1 MTIGN
6 VREAVVGFGYDYGL
20 DDAEGAFKASLPIA
34 IREINALRPRTAT
47 AVIVHEPY
55 DPVFEDT
62 AIHTYNP
69 GEQLTFSCMARSAI
83 FEVDGAGA
91 VAVEN
96 ATLNGDASWNAS
108 TGWKRYTALWTP
120 PATGEERK
128 PMKITFS
135 GDSTYHV
142 RNVAFFDVVGTIG
155 LKYGE
160 YIDYDL
166 SSITSNYEGVK
177 YILRDNVDYTD
188 YQIVNGKQLRL
199 RASDTGTYEIIYRT
213 KITVGTT
220 DTSTVPLDDDLAA
233 LLPLLVASYAWLDD
247 NASRSQY
254 YRALY
259 ERQAA
264 LIEKERVNIRM
275 IDTRGWS

>member
-1 MTIGN
+1 ML
-6 VREAVVGFGYDYGL
+6 F
-20 DDAEGAFKASLPIA
+20 
-34 IREINALRPRTAT
+34 
-47 AVIVHEPY
+47 
-55 DPVFEDT
+55 
-62 AIHTYNP
+62 
-69 GEQLTFSCMARSAI
+69 RS
-83 FEVDGAGA
+83 
-91 VAVEN
+91 
-96 ATLNGDASWNAS
+96 
-108 TGWKRYTALWTP
+108 
-120 PATGEERK
+120 
-128 PMKITFS
+128 
-135 GDSTYHV
+135 
-142 RNVAFFDVVGTIG
+142 VGTIG

-166 SSITSNYEGVK
+166 SAIASDNYEGVK

-199 RASDTGTYEIIYRT
+199 HASDTGTYEIIYRT

-264 LIEKERVNIRM
+264 LIEKERVNVRM